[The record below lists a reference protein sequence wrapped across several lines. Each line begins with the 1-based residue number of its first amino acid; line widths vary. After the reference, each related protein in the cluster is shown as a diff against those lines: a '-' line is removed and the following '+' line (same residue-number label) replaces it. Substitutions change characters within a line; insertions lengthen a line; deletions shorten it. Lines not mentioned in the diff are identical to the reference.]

1 MRQVRG
7 LSFMQ
12 LDHANISTVAQLTD
26 EQLKETRRLL
36 TWEKPTEYLWIN
48 MGAESASGRL
58 VAASCPGKVAP
69 FRAEDWEEMLYATGR
84 RMTEN
89 GYFGV
94 FSLVLGMPQE
104 TPEDID
110 KTLRFVRF
118 LETQNAVVFPVFYE
132 PLSEQ
137 QIQAGLRF
145 TLDKMTAAHL
155 ELYRS
160 CYEINFR
167 KIPRLF
173 WDNQRAGGVSW
184 FKRAAMQALGKT
196 EVYSWRKTF
205 RRLGAQLNK
214 TEPVAEA
221 ACVG

>member
-1 MRQVRG
+1 
-7 LSFMQ
+7 MQ

-26 EQLKETRRLL
+26 QQLQETRQLL

-48 MGAESASGRL
+48 MGAESASGHL
-58 VAASCPGKVAP
+58 VAASCPGKIAP
-69 FRAEDWEEMLYATGR
+69 FRAEDWEEML
-84 RMTEN
+84 
-89 GYFGV
+89 
-94 FSLVLGMPQE
+94 FSLVLGLPQE
-104 TPEDID
+104 TPDDIE

-118 LETQNAVVFPVFYE
+118 LDTQNAVVFPVFYE
-132 PLSEQ
+132 PLSQQ
-137 QIQAGLRF
+137 QIQDGLRF
-145 TLDKMTAAHL
+145 TLDRMTSSHL

-167 KIPRLF
+167 QIPRLF

-205 RRLGAQLNK
+205 RRLGRQLSK
-214 TEPVAEA
+214 TESVAEV
-221 ACVG
+221 ACAG

>member
-1 MRQVRG
+1 
-7 LSFMQ
+7 MQ

-26 EQLKETRRLL
+26 TQLQETRRLL
-36 TWEKPTEYLWIN
+36 TWEKPTQYLWIN

-58 VAASCPGKVAP
+58 VAANCPGKVAP
-69 FRAEDWEEMLYATGR
+69 FQAEDWEPLLYTTAR
-84 RMTEN
+84 RMTQN

-94 FSLVLGMPQE
+94 FSLVLGLPGE
-104 TPEDID
+104 APEDVE

-132 PLSEQ
+132 PLLEQ
-137 QIQAGLRF
+137 QIQEGLKF
-145 TLDKMTAAHL
+145 TLNKMTAAHL

-167 KIPRLF
+167 QIPKLF

-184 FKRAAMQALGKT
+184 FKRAAMQMLGKT

-205 RRLGAQLNK
+205 RKLGAKLACQ
-214 TEPVAEA
+214 TPAGEV